1 MFDGNKITHTPKRVC
16 VILHLKNDNGGS
28 DMKSVCLINGGMDAD
43 AFGILSGTCEKELA
57 RRGVKTDARD
67 GYGIRV
73 AVDPSLAN
81 DTFRLLPGSDGA
93 AVSGATLSAV
103 FHGVGVL
110 LRRLKPDG
118 RGGFTPLAEAVT
130 FTPVKPLRGMYFATH
145 FGNFYHAAPIEEVL
159 ERVVLSAMRGYNELL
174 VWFDMH
180 HFASM
185 EDPEAVALTERLHTV
200 LQYAN
205 RVGMG
210 ASILMLA
217 NEGFSSSPVSLRAR
231 FEVENGY
238 QKVPLGHFGCEIC
251 PSVPGGVEEILRE
264 RREMLAK
271 FADLR
276 MDYVILW
283 PYDQGGCT
291 CHACAPWGGNGYL
304 RLLPHCR
311 ALLNELMP
319 NAKIIVSTWLFDS
332 FTDGEWDAFAKAA
345 QGDTDAFAGVD
356 CFMASAVPEKVAQS
370 TSLRWISFPEI
381 SMAKCA
387 PWGGFGASV
396 LTERLQERLVP
407 ELAHMEG
414 GFPYSEGIFEDANE
428 FIVAGLYTGEFAD
441 AQSALRAYVEWEFCC
456 ADEALYKAVLDT
468 EVGLKRE
475 SHGNRA
481 PFRILN
487 PEKVTEVAQ
496 VLERYRKT
504 LPEPIATGRTFRLLY
519 LRSVADEELIAHDGD
534 PLASGRSV
542 AALEEIDRIYHVT
555 DTTSVW
561 VRTPVWRL
569 HPEANPEHCAV

>member
-1 MFDGNKITHTPKRVC
+1 
-16 VILHLKNDNGGS
+16 
-28 DMKSVCLINGGMDAD
+28 MKSVYLINGGMDAD

-81 DTFRLLPGSDGA
+81 DTFRLLPGTDGA

-238 QKVPLGHFGCEIC
+238 QKVPLGHYGNSARAAGDACKIC
-251 PSVPGGVEEILRE
+251 RSADGLRHPLAIRSGRVHLPCLRAVGRE
-264 RREMLAK
+264 RISAPSAALPRAVERADAEREDHRFHMV
-271 FADLR
+271 FR
-276 MDYVILW
+276 FVY
-283 PYDQGGCT
+283 
-291 CHACAPWGGNGYL
+291 
-304 RLLPHCR
+304 RR
-311 ALLNELMP
+311 
-319 NAKIIVSTWLFDS
+319 
-332 FTDGEWDAFAKAA
+332 
-345 QGDTDAFAGVD
+345 GVGRV
-356 CFMASAVPEKVAQS
+356 C
-370 TSLRWISFPEI
+370 
-381 SMAKCA
+381 
-387 PWGGFGASV
+387 
-396 LTERLQERLVP
+396 
-407 ELAHMEG
+407 EG
-414 GFPYSEGIFEDANE
+414 G
-428 FIVAGLYTGEFAD
+428 AG
-441 AQSALRAYVEWEFCC
+441 
-456 ADEALYKAVLDT
+456 
-468 EVGLKRE
+468 
-475 SHGNRA
+475 
-481 PFRILN
+481 
-487 PEKVTEVAQ
+487 
-496 VLERYRKT
+496 
-504 LPEPIATGRTFRLLY
+504 
-519 LRSVADEELIAHDGD
+519 
-534 PLASGRSV
+534 
-542 AALEEIDRIYHVT
+542 
-555 DTTSVW
+555 
-561 VRTPVWRL
+561 
-569 HPEANPEHCAV
+569 